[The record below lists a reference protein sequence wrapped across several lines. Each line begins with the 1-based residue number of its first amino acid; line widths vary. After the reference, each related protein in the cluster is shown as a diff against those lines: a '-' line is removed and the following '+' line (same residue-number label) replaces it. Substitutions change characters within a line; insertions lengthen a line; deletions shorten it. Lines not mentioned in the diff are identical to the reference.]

1 MAERPFLTL
10 QLNVQTPRFSRSWSM
25 PPTTSAVLSWTP
37 RWPSPWRCWERSA
50 AASAAGCWRGYM
62 PCGSTTKIEHGSYV
76 ERVEPPLFCCCFFWC
91 SWSFWPTK
99 LSLVYSWYK
108 KSGATSAVEPHFS
121 SALRKQCCL
130 NRRWGP
136 GAKWWATGSSNSW
149 VPSWPPRS
157 TRSSVAWRWR
167 RSGSWERLEVKHL
180 RDRWWSRDIR
190 MFATCGFGAFVNSPS
205 WQSPTSTCL
214 FWVNLGSLEFLG

>member
-1 MAERPFLTL
+1 MFKPLGSHGHGLCHLQHQRCSAEPRGDLRLDVAGKEVPRHQQLGAGGVTCHVDLL
-10 QLNVQTPRFSRSWSM
+10 QKSNMGHMLS
-25 PPTTSAVLSWTP
+25 VLSHP
-37 RWPSPWRCWERSA
+37 
-50 AASAAGCWRGYM
+50 YF
-62 PCGSTTKIEHGSYV
+62 V
-76 ERVEPPLFCCCFFWC
+76 DFLC

-108 KSGATSAVEPHFS
+108 KSGATSLGPHGFQ
-121 SALRKQCCL
+121 AQRRKQCCL
-130 NRRWGP
+130 TRRWGP

-149 VPSWPPRS
+149 VRSWPPRS

-180 RDRWWSRDIR
+180 RDRWWPRDIH
-190 MFATCGFGAFVNSPS
+190 MATCGFGAFVNSPS
-205 WQSPTSTCL
+205 WQSPSSTCL